1 MEAMEPKDLNDV
13 FGTPEAGIIW
23 MWDGDLERALSFV
36 RGHES
41 EWLLERGILVTE
53 DETMPGVS
61 NLIEG
66 DIVYRCTTHSRI
78 GEESDPREHL
88 FDWSLVDP
96 LTGRIQARAFRTG
109 REVR

>member
-1 MEAMEPKDLNDV
+1 MEAMEPKDLTEV
-13 FGTPEAGIIW
+13 FGMPDKGDVW
-23 MWDGDLERALSFV
+23 MWDGDLERALALV
-36 RGHES
+36 KGHEG

-66 DIVYRCTTHSRI
+66 DIVYRCTTHVRI
-78 GEESDPREHL
+78 NEAPDPREQL

-96 LTGRIQARAFRTG
+96 VTGGIQAGAFRTR
-109 REVR
+109 RESF